1 MSPLIKSITCITIR
15 CKEVNGFIKRVA
27 MEACCVSEEY
37 AGLGGGGRQGGE
49 AYGVVVESDE
59 ALGVV
64 G

>member
-1 MSPLIKSITCITIR
+1 M
-15 CKEVNGFIKRVA
+15 A

-49 AYGVVVESDE
+49 ANGVVVESDE